1 MLFFIRESASASQVE
16 SVVGTWCMAAHDV
29 DRAVSEAA
37 SKSWNATVTAAV
49 PGAQSEHRLR
59 LEGELLGS
67 LISFIQN
74 AASDPLGVY
83 AYLNPAPPAAPPPLA
98 HKKPGTRA
106 TPVPARKEADQ
117 STRGKGDEVEESDQD
132 KRARIRYGA
141 IGAIRWVLGNALLVS
156 SRIFY

>member
-1 MLFFIRESASASQVE
+1 
-16 SVVGTWCMAAHDV
+16 MAAHDV